1 MRRGTCLLFVGIAL
15 MLVAGPLPAQQVDLS
30 GTWTGDTRVPNST
43 ENDRIT
49 LVLKKAGNSYSGSVT
64 DSMGMANAAALEN
77 VKFADRTLGFE
88 FVISANGENV
98 RISTKLDYKDGK
110 LTGSWSSDEGN
121 TGSLD
126 LARKP

>member
-1 MRRGTCLLFVGIAL
+1 MRHGTCLLIVGIAL
-15 MLVAGPLPAQQVDLS
+15 MLVAGPLPAQRVDLS

-77 VKFADRTLGFE
+77 VKFENSTLSFE
-88 FVISANGENV
+88 FVVSANGENV
-98 RISTKLDYKDGK
+98 KITTNLDYKDA
-110 LTGSWSSDEGN
+110 S
-121 TGSLD
+121 
-126 LARKP
+126 